1 MTAETAKET
10 IYTKDFQT
18 SLENANQPE
27 WLKSLREEAFAYFT
41 ENGFPTVKNEDWK
54 YTNVAPIAK
63 EDFQIGAV
71 AANLTSEHIAQFIA
85 AESKQSV
92 LVFTNGRFDKSLSN
106 LEAAKDAAIVCF
118 SEVLKDEKLA
128 GIFKAKLGGLIG
140 FEKNGFT
147 ALNTAFIGEGVFIH
161 LPKNVKIDAPIQ
173 LLFFTDD
180 GKVSFPRVLIVGGS
194 PRRSD
199 VYRKL
204 SSQ

>member
-1 MTAETAKET
+1 MNLQTGKET
-10 IYTKDFQT
+10 IYKQDFQT
-18 SLENANQPE
+18 SLESADQPK

-63 EDFQIGAV
+63 EDFQIGE
-71 AANLTSEHIAQFIA
+71 AASFTNENIVQFVA

-92 LVFTNGRFDKSLSN
+92 LVFTNGNFDKNLSN
-106 LEAAKDAAIVCF
+106 LEAAKDASVLSF

-128 GIFKAKLGGLIG
+128 GIFKAKLDSLTG

-147 ALNTAFIGEGVFIH
+147 ALNTAFVGEGVFIY

-180 GKVSFPRVLIVGGS
+180 GKVSFPRVFD
-194 PRRSD
+194 RC
-199 VYRKL
+199 
-204 SSQ
+204 